1 MISDDPGPSQIICI
15 IFFLGEIIMKEKRE
29 FLGGNLQLS
38 ATISE
43 HRRLR
48 DNNVIVKL

>member
-29 FLGGNLQLS
+29 FWGVICNCQPLFQS
-38 ATISE
+38 TDVI
-43 HRRLR
+43 R
-48 DNNVIVKL
+48 DSNVIVKL